1 MEMATASPGR
11 RSAELIG
18 RRRERGVLDGL
29 IQAVRGGESQ
39 ALVVAGDPGIGKT
52 ALLDYVAGHAPGC
65 RVVRAAGV
73 QSEMELVFAGLH
85 QVCAPMLYRLDRLPS
100 PQAGALGVAFG
111 IAPGSAPDRFVLGL
125 AVLNLLSDAAEE
137 QPLICL
143 VDDEQWLDRASAQVL
158 AFVARRLGADSVG
171 LVFGARV
178 PSSESAALPRLMVEG
193 LHQQDARALLGAAL
207 AWPLDA
213 RVRDQIVAETRGN
226 PLALLEVALGVS
238 PSKVAGGF
246 GLPAAVPLTSA
257 IEASFE
263 RRVAALPG
271 DTRRLIQLAAADP
284 LGDPVLL
291 WRAAKCLGIAVDAA
305 APAGETGLVEIG
317 ARVQFR
323 HPLVRSAAYLS
334 ASLHERRNIHRALA
348 EVTDPEAD
356 PDRRAWHRAAA
367 AAGPDED
374 VAAELERSASRAQ
387 GRGGL
392 AAAAAFLERAAL
404 LTPEPRARARRVL
417 AAAWAKRD
425 AGTLDEAPVSRP
437 HASPL
442 RGVAAPGGAPP
453 RRARAVARGLR
464 DADRDGH

>member
-85 QVCAPMLYRLDRLPS
+85 QVCAPMLYRLGRLPS
-100 PQAGALGVAFG
+100 PQADALGVAFG
-111 IAPGSAPDRFVLGL
+111 LAPGSAPDRFVLGL

-284 LGDPVLL
+284 LGDRSGGVRRSCPVPSSTCAFGRVSVRLAP
-291 WRAAKCLGIAVDAA
+291 RAAEYPSCAGGGDRSAGRPRSSRV
-305 APAGETGLVEIG
+305 APCRGGSRAGRGRSCG
-317 ARVQFR
+317 AR
-323 HPLVRSAAYLS
+323 
-334 ASLHERRNIHRALA
+334 ALR
-348 EVTDPEAD
+348 EPSPGTGRP
-356 PDRRAWHRAAA
+356 R
-367 AAGPDED
+367 
-374 VAAELERSASRAQ
+374 
-387 GRGGL
+387 RGG
-392 AAAAAFLERAAL
+392 
-404 LTPEPRARARRVL
+404 RV
-417 AAAWAKRD
+417 
-425 AGTLDEAPVSRP
+425 P
-437 HASPL
+437 
-442 RGVAAPGGAPP
+442 
-453 RRARAVARGLR
+453 
-464 DADRDGH
+464 

>member
-1 MEMATASPGR
+1 MEMATTSPGR

-29 IQAVRGGESQ
+29 IQAVRSGESQ

-284 LGDPVLL
+284 LGD
-291 WRAAKCLGIAVDAA
+291 
-305 APAGETGLVEIG
+305 
-317 ARVQFR
+317 
-323 HPLVRSAAYLS
+323 RSCSGGQPS
-334 ASLHERRNIHRALA
+334 ASGSQPTRHR
-348 EVTDPEAD
+348 P
-356 PDRRAWHRAAA
+356 
-367 AAGPDED
+367 
-374 VAAELERSASRAQ
+374 
-387 GRGGL
+387 
-392 AAAAAFLERAAL
+392 
-404 LTPEPRARARRVL
+404 ARRVWWSSAL
-417 AAAWAKRD
+417 
-425 AGTLDEAPVSRP
+425 VSSSVIHLCARP
-437 HASPL
+437 
-442 RGVAAPGGAPP
+442 RIGPP
-453 RRARAVARGLR
+453 RSTSGGTSIVRWRR
-464 DADRDGH
+464 